1 MLILSLKIYK
11 KVLMKFKLFYGWYIV
26 IACLIIVAYNSSIFT
41 YGWTAFLNPIAATF
55 GWSMAQLSLAST
67 FRSLEQGV
75 FNPFWGRAVD
85 HWSPRKL
92 MIFGVIATGL
102 GSFVL
107 SRTSSLI
114 TFYLGFLVMGVG
126 SSLVTSMVP
135 TATIARWFR
144 KDIGKANGLFYMGVG
159 IGGVMVPIV
168 VHLIDAFGWQ
178 TTLLYGTV
186 GFFVLGIPLS
196 FTIRKKPEDYGLI
209 PDGRKENI
217 SGKKKSALDYNFST
231 SVKEAVKTRVFWY
244 MNVVIFF
251 QTAVLGTVTLFAI
264 PYLTSLGISRS
275 TAGVVVSL
283 YTVVSLCGRMPIGIL
298 ADFFRKTYVTAM
310 TIFLLGVGLL
320 LFWMFNSETPFWM
333 FVLFALTY
341 GIGISGIM
349 PLRLPLLVEYYGRGN
364 IGTIF
369 GLSGIASTVAAVAS
383 APLAGWVFDTYADY
397 KPVWLF
403 LLGFSVIAVILMLTI
418 PRTLKK
424 PAS

>member
-1 MLILSLKIYK
+1 
-11 KVLMKFKLFYGWYIV
+11 MKFRLFYGWYIV
-26 IACLIIVAYNSSIFT
+26 IACLIVVAYYSSVFT

-85 HWSPRKL
+85 RWSPRKL

-102 GSFVL
+102 GSLLL
-107 SRTSSLI
+107 SRTNNLI
-114 TFYLGFLVMGVG
+114 TFYLGFLVMGAG

-135 TATIARWFR
+135 TATMARWFR
-144 KDIGKANGLFYMGVG
+144 KDLGKANGLFYMGVG
-159 IGGVMVPIV
+159 IGGVMVPAII
-168 VHLIDAFGWQ
+168 HLIDNYGWQ
-178 TTLLYGTV
+178 NTLLFGSI
-186 GFFVLGIPLS
+186 GFFVLGIPLCLV
-196 FTIRKKPEDYGLI
+196 IRKKPEDYGQV
-209 PDGRKENI
+209 PDGRKEDT
-217 SGKKKSALDYNFST
+217 GGRKKNAVDYNFST
-231 SVKEAVKTRVFWY
+231 SVKEAVRTRVFWY

-251 QTAVLGTVTLFAI
+251 QTAVLGTVTLFAV

-283 YTVVSLCGRMPIGIL
+283 YTIVSLCGRMPIGIL
-298 ADFFRKTYVTAM
+298 GDIFRRTYVAAM
-310 TIFLLGVGLL
+310 TIILLGVGLF
-320 LFWMFNSETPFWM
+320 LFWMFNADTPFWM
-333 FVLFALTY
+333 FVLFAVAY

-369 GLSGIASTVAAVAS
+369 GLSGIASTIAAVAS
-383 APLAGWVFDTYADY
+383 APLAGWIFDTYADY

-403 LLGFSVIAVILMLTI
+403 LVAFSIIAVLLMMTM
-418 PRTLKK
+418 PRVLKK
-424 PAS
+424 TARPPSGTDDVQVST